1 MNYKYYKFDKA
12 LNGNLIFSQALNKLH
27 PEATGEFFTY
37 DDLLNINLDDIYF
50 LVRKKTKSGA
60 GFFKYK
66 TGKGLLNKINTFK

>member
-1 MNYKYYKFDKA
+1 MIYKYYKFGKA

-27 PEATGEFFTY
+27 PEATGEIFTY
-37 DDLLNINLDDIYF
+37 NDLLNMNLDDVYF

-66 TGKGLLNKINTFK
+66 TGKGVLSKIHSL